1 MLEVSKELVIAAQA
15 VTWIPLTCRYV
26 GKLRADLEEG
36 ALEVFSGAAE
46 RERVRSVL
54 ADLAKT
60 ASDFRAITSRALE
73 QLASAIVPRLRR
85 ARAVHS
91 GCGSF
96 KNGSAV
102 LHVDGPA
109 AVLMPGTPGVCL
121 RRWRS
126 QEHFR

>member
-1 MLEVSKELVIAAQA
+1 MSAETQRVSRKI
-15 VTWIPLTCRYV
+15 CRYV

-85 ARAVHS
+85 VRMANLCTGQVFQ
-91 GCGSF
+91 C
-96 KNGSAV
+96 
-102 LHVDGPA
+102 
-109 AVLMPGTPGVCL
+109 
-121 RRWRS
+121 
-126 QEHFR
+126 